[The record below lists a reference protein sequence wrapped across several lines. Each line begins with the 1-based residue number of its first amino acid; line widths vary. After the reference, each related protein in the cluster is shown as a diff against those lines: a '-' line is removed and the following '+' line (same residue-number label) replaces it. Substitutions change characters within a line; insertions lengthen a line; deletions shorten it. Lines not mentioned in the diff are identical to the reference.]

1 MDRFAKAYPNTVR
14 IRFSLCLVLSAACL
28 AARAAEPFQ
37 LTGLI
42 ALGAE
47 QIALLKDARTGY
59 GFSLPLGKSSDGWKL
74 ETMDIPEGWARF
86 ISGTNT
92 LRLSLHSTN
101 GQPTS
106 LSGQSSPATPL
117 GATSFQPTTPAISSP
132 ALPAAGSSTV
142 LPGTAQGTLIESA
155 GVSSESAESNA
166 TLTPPRIT
174 LAEEAE
180 QKADALTPL
189 LQQILNTPPPEMG
202 SKVASGL
209 ELRDLRMLWRSQTD
223 TSIKY
228 RLQQELD
235 GYAARPIALYQRI
248 EDGTWVD
255 PKK

>member
-14 IRFSLCLVLSAACL
+14 LRISLCLALSAACL

-74 ETMDIPEGWARF
+74 EAMDIPEGWASF
-86 ISGTNT
+86 QSGTNR
-92 LRLSLHSTN
+92 LHLSLHSTN
-101 GQPTS
+101 RQPTS
-106 LSGQSSPATPL
+106 PSGQSSPAGPL
-117 GATSFQPTTPAISSP
+117 AAPSFQPTTPAMVSP
-132 ALPAAGSSTV
+132 ALPVAEPSTV
-142 LPGTAQGTLIESA
+142 LPGTAQGTLIESRA
-155 GVSSESAESNA
+155 VSPDSAESDVKQ
-166 TLTPPRIT
+166 TPPRLT

-180 QKADALTPL
+180 KKADTLTPL
-189 LQQILNTPPPEMG
+189 LQQILNSPPPEMG

>member
-14 IRFSLCLVLSAACL
+14 LRFSHFLAITAACL
-28 AARAAEPFQ
+28 TARAAEPFQ

-47 QIALLKDARTGY
+47 QIALLKDTRTGY

-74 ETMDIPEGWARF
+74 KAMDIPEGWARF
-86 ISGTNT
+86 QSGTNL
-92 LRLSLHSTN
+92 LRLSLHSSN
-101 GQPTS
+101 GSSPMPFAE
-106 LSGQSSPATPL
+106 QSSQASRSASKLTDPITVSASLPL
-117 GATSFQPTTPAISSP
+117 VRTAAD
-132 ALPAAGSSTV
+132 PAAV
-142 LPGTAQGTLIESA
+142 LPGTAQPTAIEASP
-155 GVSSESAESNA
+155 VNAEPTDAPDAS
-166 TLTPPRIT
+166 RIT

-180 QKADALTPL
+180 KKADTLTPL

-202 SKVASGL
+202 SKVSSGL
-209 ELRDLRMLWRSQTD
+209 ELRDIRMLWRSQTD

-235 GYAARPIALYQRI
+235 GYAARPIALYQRDMDGSWI
-248 EDGTWVD
+248 E

>member
-1 MDRFAKAYPNTVR
+1 
-14 IRFSLCLVLSAACL
+14 LSAACL

-47 QIALLKDARTGY
+47 QIALLKDTRTGY
-59 GFSLPLGKSSDGWKL
+59 GFSLPLGKSSEGWKL
-74 ETMDIPEGWARF
+74 EAMDIPDGWASF
-86 ISGTNT
+86 QSGTNR

-101 GQPTS
+101 SQTTS
-106 LSGQSSPATPL
+106 FSRQSSPAIPL
-117 GATSFQPTTPAISSP
+117 AVASSQPTTSATASL
-132 ALPAAGSSTV
+132 ALPAAEPSSV

-155 GVSSESAESNA
+155 ATSTDTAESNA
-166 TLTPPRIT
+166 TPTPPRPT

-180 QKADALTPL
+180 KKADTLIPL

-202 SKVASGL
+202 SKVATGL
-209 ELRDLRMLWRSQTD
+209 ELRELRMLWRSQTD

-235 GYAARPIALYQRI
+235 GYAARPIALYQRT
-248 EDGTWVD
+248 EDGTWVE